1 MHGPLTHGY
10 CRHVNELEK
19 SVSKLSLICEF
30 AKLSIDN
37 LDTLRFRLVLVAM
50 NLVTSAGVL
59 LWEYKKYSRDGFF
72 GGEDADLDPEG
83 SAQPEVVAAANA
95 SAAGGGGAGDES
107 ISLWLA
113 FGGGLLAVL
122 TMLACRGEGATP
134 GDHAYNAAF

>member
-1 MHGPLTHGY
+1 M
-10 CRHVNELEK
+10 
-19 SVSKLSLICEF
+19 SKLSLICEF

-72 GGEDADLDPEG
+72 GGEDTDSEPE
-83 SAQPEVVAAANA
+83 ATQPEIVATANA
-95 SAAGGGGAGDES
+95 SAAGGGGVGDES
-107 ISLWLA
+107 MSLWLA
-113 FGGGLLAVL
+113 LGGGLLAVL

-134 GDHAYNAAF
+134 GDHAYNAVF

>member
-1 MHGPLTHGY
+1 MS
-10 CRHVNELEK
+10 CRHVNEIEQ

-72 GGEDADLDPEG
+72 GGEDTDSEPE
-83 SAQPEVVAAANA
+83 ATQPEIVAAANA

-107 ISLWLA
+107 MSLWLA

-134 GDHAYNAAF
+134 GDHAYNAVF

>member
-1 MHGPLTHGY
+1 M
-10 CRHVNELEK
+10 
-19 SVSKLSLICEF
+19 SKLSLICEF

-72 GGEDADLDPEG
+72 GGEDTDSEPE
-83 SAQPEVVAAANA
+83 ATQPEIVAAANA

-134 GDHAYNAAF
+134 GDHAYNAVF

>member
-1 MHGPLTHGY
+1 M
-10 CRHVNELEK
+10 
-19 SVSKLSLICEF
+19 SKLSLICEF

-72 GGEDADLDPEG
+72 GGEDTDSEPE
-83 SAQPEVVAAANA
+83 ATQPEIVAAANA
-95 SAAGGGGAGDES
+95 SAAGGGGVGDES
-107 ISLWLA
+107 MSLWLA

-134 GDHAYNAAF
+134 GDHAYNAVF